1 MSQRFQHCHGS
12 TMLHAFETCL
22 FSVGSNECDGKKA
35 QSLKPFAI
43 PFPAQIFKLHGDSQA
58 DLPSIRMNW
67 MWQK

>member
-1 MSQRFQHCHGS
+1 
-12 TMLHAFETCL
+12 MLHAFETCL